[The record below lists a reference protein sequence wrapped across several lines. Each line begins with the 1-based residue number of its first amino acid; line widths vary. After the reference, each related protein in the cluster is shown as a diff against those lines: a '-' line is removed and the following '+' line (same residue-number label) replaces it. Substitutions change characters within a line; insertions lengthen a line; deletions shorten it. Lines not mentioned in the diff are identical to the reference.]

1 MSTNTISQLSNSPP
15 DTSTAT
21 ELTLKVGEP
30 LLFVLTPYS
39 PKNAW
44 WQERKGILT
53 LLPDGVVDLNSDY
66 LSCDGRGNEIINVS
80 HQYFKQAMREGWSV
94 YMACCAKPTIWYD
107 FNPVPWQYEPD
118 RVIIS
123 ADSCDWKLHH

>member
-1 MSTNTISQLSNSPP
+1 MTTDTLSRSTRNPP
-15 DTSTAT
+15 NAPIAT

-30 LLFVLTPYS
+30 LLVVLTPYS

-53 LLPDGVVDLNSDY
+53 LLPDGIVDLNSDY
-66 LSCDGRGNEIINVS
+66 LNGEGRGNEIIHVS

-94 YMACCAKPTIWYD
+94 YLAYCSKPTVWHD
-107 FNPVPWQYEPD
+107 FNAVPWQYDPD

-123 ADSCDWKLHH
+123 ADTCAWKLSH